1 MEDTMN
7 LENRRIAES
16 LKPTFENVSREFIV
30 YSMNELLFSDEI
42 PNIYFDFKENEAIKF
57 IENVMNDFAYN
68 SDFFQKKSKKIIKNI
83 KNKEYK
89 DNNPV
94 MIISNYKKFF
104 ELLRQIYEE
113 DINLFFRRTDSR
125 IFTVYEKDNLFKEIW
140 LRMTPEDFNNPE
152 EFLEKQARMI
162 KDETFSKF
170 DNETYLG
177 KLSFLEDNI
186 ICAKNEIART
196 WDENFREF
204 KFIIYN
210 KEYYYNDELWNR
222 PHYTLPVIR
231 YGIYESNGK
240 KICRIGSIQNKN
252 SEYDED
258 NKIKKRVNREKYKVN
273 KEVNEAELLKVEPN
287 SILAISLFIN
297 ILHQEEI
304 TDIEIPGMY
313 VLDYAYHEKRNKII
327 LDKFEKRWNNE
338 KEKERFP
345 ELYKQDLEYMNKNYK
360 KQNLISEIKTER
372 FIRIFQRILYHFSK
386 GKINSYPGDV
396 DNLLHINIPVVK
408 NKDDINGDILKEF
421 YSLIESRNNE
431 NER

>member
-1 MEDTMN
+1 MN
-7 LENRRIAES
+7 LENRKIAES

-30 YSMNELLFSDEI
+30 HSMDELLFSDEI

-104 ELLRQIYEE
+104 ELLRKIYEE

-125 IFTVYEKDNLFKEIW
+125 IFPVYEKDNLFKEIW

-152 EFLEKQARMI
+152 EFLEKQALMI
-162 KDETFSKF
+162 KDKTFCKF
-170 DNETYLG
+170 DNEANLG
-177 KLSFLEDNI
+177 ELNFLDNNI

-210 KEYYYNDELWNR
+210 KEYYYNGELWNK

-231 YGIYESNGK
+231 YGIYESNGR

-287 SILAISLFIN
+287 SILALSLFIN

-372 FIRIFQRILYHFSK
+372 FIRIFQRILYHFPK